1 MAMGIYVREVRTPSG
16 VYFWLV
22 ESHREGKKVVQKRL
36 KYLGT
41 IPPLPEEFGRLKEE
55 FKDRLLPPKRRG
67 RKPRAKEGK

>member
-1 MAMGIYVREVRTPSG
+1 MGIYVREARKPWG

-41 IPPLPEEFGRLKEE
+41 TRPSPEELQRLKEE
-55 FKDRLLPPKRRG
+55 FKDRVPPPSGDGRRKQ
-67 RKPRAKEGK
+67 RNKEEDK

>member
-1 MAMGIYVREVRTPSG
+1 MGVYVREARKPSG

-41 IPPLPEEFGRLKEE
+41 TSPTPEEVARLKEE
-55 FKDRLLPPKRRG
+55 FKDRVPPPKRRG
-67 RKPRAKEGK
+67 RKPKGREEK